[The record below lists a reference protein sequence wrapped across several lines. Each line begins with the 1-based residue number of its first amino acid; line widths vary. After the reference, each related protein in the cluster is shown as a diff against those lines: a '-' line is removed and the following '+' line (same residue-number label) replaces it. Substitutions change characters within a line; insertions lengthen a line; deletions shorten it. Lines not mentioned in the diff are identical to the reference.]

1 MTVRLSLPK
10 DVERRLRAE
19 VKAGRHASL
28 EAAILERL
36 SRDEDVDL
44 LAATGMTAQSLRRD
58 LDQAWSNRRG
68 SVDGETFFRRIP
80 KKSSNQPKQLSP
92 SPRDP

>member
-44 LAATGMTAQSLRRD
+44 LAATGMTVESLRRD
-58 LDQAWSNRRG
+58 LDQAWSDRRG
-68 SVDGETFFRRIP
+68 SVEGDTVFRRIAKNS
-80 KKSSNQPKQLSP
+80 KKFNTTGK
-92 SPRDP
+92 